1 LYKTN
6 TITSI
11 LILLA
16 SILLDRHL
24 DIIMGNNLLLYLRE
38 LRQMGR
44 NIAQVYIVLY
54 RYKKRGFTLSIPKRV
69 TVIDTTP

>member
-1 LYKTN
+1 
-6 TITSI
+6 
-11 LILLA
+11 
-16 SILLDRHL
+16 
-24 DIIMGNNLLLYLRE
+24 MGNNLLLYLRE